1 MRELRD
7 AIIGA
12 VASARQETVV
22 KPFAFGSG
30 QNEMLFFFKP
40 ECFLETTTEQQQ
52 SLIDT
57 ALELF
62 LEFGAIPA
70 GASVLTAEELRS
82 REIMDRHYGF
92 INRASRNSA
101 AALSQDEIMALRQS
115 VGASTI
121 TPVLGGHEFLN
132 LHREFNPSSLDHL
145 WSTKKSRKVKSGL
158 YFESFEV
165 KGNPVILVNG
175 FHPAQLEHFTAA
187 ERKVVLILL
196 QSDLPWRFLRQFM
209 LGDTFP
215 ERAIPGSFRR
225 ILYDDPA
232 RYGLRGVSI
241 AANAGHLSA
250 GPFEAMFELSN
261 FFSSNKSISFS
272 LEQTSMWTLLCSIG
286 AEPAQI
292 QRALSNPRREIGGG
306 ERSLFDLTEEIDA
319 RTAGH
324 LFLQRFCDI
333 Q

>member
-12 VASARQETVV
+12 VASANQETIV

-40 ECFLETTTEQQQ
+40 ECFLETTAEQQQ
-52 SLIDT
+52 KLIDA
-57 ALELF
+57 ALDLF

-70 GASVLTAEELRS
+70 GASLITGHELRS

-92 INRASRNSA
+92 INRASRDSVA
-101 AALSQDEIMALRQS
+101 TLSQEDILALRQS
-115 VGASTI
+115 VGAST
-121 TPVLGGHEFLN
+121 TVPVLGGHEFLS
-132 LHREFNPSSLDHL
+132 LHREFDPSSLDRL

-158 YFESFEV
+158 YFESFEIN
-165 KGNPVILVNG
+165 GNPVILVNG

-225 ILYDDPA
+225 TLYDEPA
-232 RYGLRGVSI
+232 RYGLDGYR
-241 AANAGHLSA
+241 
-250 GPFEAMFELSN
+250 
-261 FFSSNKSISFS
+261 
-272 LEQTSMWTLLCSIG
+272 
-286 AEPAQI
+286 
-292 QRALSNPRREIGGG
+292 
-306 ERSLFDLTEEIDA
+306 
-319 RTAGH
+319 
-324 LFLQRFCDI
+324 
-333 Q
+333 